1 MKLERTKHGWTVL
14 RGGEHLGRVRLTEN
28 PYHRTN
34 AYLRFFLSEYDPALA
49 PALFAAIRQAVGKP
63 LQVMTG
69 STNRELTDF
78 LVAGGF
84 SLARRCFEVTA
95 APSDCALLPDWEELL
110 TCAPED
116 GEYDECCS
124 LMYDHYQATHKAIN
138 PLTAGESVF
147 RAVLPQEV
155 FFDRRGGEITALA
168 FVEGQEIAFVWG
180 RTEEEFLPFASA
192 LLRTLFAR
200 GGAVSF
206 ECDDCD
212 GPALWLCAL
221 VGAPEDG
228 ESFDTYLYK

>member
-1 MKLERTKHGWTVL
+1 MKLERTAHGWTVL
-14 RGGEHLGRVRLTEN
+14 RRGEPLGRVRLTEN

-34 AYLRFFLSEYDPALA
+34 AYLRFFLSEYDHALA
-49 PALFAAIRQAVGKP
+49 PALFAEIRQAAGKP
-63 LQVMTG
+63 LQVMTE
-69 STNRELTDF
+69 SADRALTEF

-95 APSDCALLPDWEELL
+95 SPADCGVLPDWEELL
-110 TCAPED
+110 TCTPED
-116 GEYDECCS
+116 GEYDDCCRI
-124 LMYDHYQATHKAIN
+124 LYDHYQATHAAIN
-138 PLTAGESVF
+138 PFTGEESTF
-147 RAVLPQEV
+147 RSALPTEV

-168 FVEGQEIAFVWG
+168 FVEGQEIAYVWG

-212 GPALWLCAL
+212 GPALWLRAL
-221 VGAPEDG
+221 AGAPEDG
-228 ESFDTYLYK
+228 ESFNTYLYK